1 MATLSSSPQS
11 SSSLK
16 RHLGPGLLNTD
27 STWEFD
33 VRTEQGRVTCRCRV
47 MRSSG
52 ELLQTCLLF
61 RKQPESHMERTWQ
74 VLRWRDLPTCMW
86 LQGTSQHRE
95 SRRPAAIRNIDVQ
108 ERFCE
113 EPAREAA
120 EKLVVEEAPSS
131 TRVSPRASSKWLVS
145 AVADLSFVLLGHG
158 VAARDVELFFCVL
171 AELVETF
178 DEFWTSF
185 DRCVDWRCSWLVLEW
200 RCSGVFCRLI
210 VFQSVFTSSSL
221 RYCVNS
227 VQTSHQQCH
236 ALHLSTH
243 PIGHLLQHN
252 TNM

>member
-1 MATLSSSPQS
+1 MNCCRPACFFGSSQS
-11 SSSLK
+11 
-16 RHLGPGLLNTD
+16 R
-27 STWEFD
+27 TWNEH
-33 VRTEQGRVTCRCRV
+33 GKCCGGATCRLACGCKVLRNTESHEDP
-47 MRSSG
+47 RPSAKS
-52 ELLQTCLLF
+52 TF
-61 RKQPESHMERTWQ
+61 RKDSAKNPHAKQQRNLW
-74 VLRWRDLPTCMW
+74 LRRL
-86 LQGTSQHRE
+86 HR
-95 SRRPAAIRNIDVQ
+95 
-108 ERFCE
+108 
-113 EPAREAA
+113 
-120 EKLVVEEAPSS
+120 S

-145 AVADLSFVLLGHG
+145 AVAHLSFVLLGHG

-178 DEFWTSF
+178 NEFWTSF